1 MAATHPIPS
10 VIASEGDLTVRLLRN
25 DMADFALM
33 ARWRAMPHVR
43 EWWDPDEPPPT
54 CEQVASRYGSRT
66 HPSSPTTPGII
77 ELDGR
82 SVGYVQFYRWAS
94 FADEAREM
102 EVDFDDRTYG
112 IDIHVGEEDAL
123 GKGVGTRT
131 VELLCRHLTREHGAT
146 GFALTTE
153 VGNLRA
159 QRAYE
164 KAGFTR
170 VRQVLDLDTRDGER
184 ARCWLMTRPA

>member
-10 VIASEGDLTVRLLRN
+10 VVAHEGDLTIRLLRN

-33 ARWRAMPHVR
+33 ARWREKPHVR
-43 EWWDPDEPPPT
+43 AWWDPDDDPPT
-54 CEQVASRYGSRT
+54 CEQLAAHYGSYL
-66 HPSSPTTPGII
+66 HPSSPTTPCII
-77 ELDGR
+77 EVGR
-82 SVGYVQFYRWAS
+82 RPVGYVQFYRWAS
-94 FADEAREM
+94 FADQARAM
-102 EVDFDDRTYG
+102 DVDVDDGTYG
-112 IDIHVGEEDAL
+112 IDIHVGETDAL
-123 GKGVGTRT
+123 GRGIGTRAI
-131 VELLCRHLTREHGAT
+131 ELLCDHLAGDHAAT

-159 QRAYE
+159 QRAFE

-170 VRQVLDLDTRDGER
+170 AREVLELDTRDGER

>member
-1 MAATHPIPS
+1 MAATHPIPT
-10 VIASEGDLTVRLLRN
+10 VVAQRGDVTVRLLRN

-43 EWWDPDEPPPT
+43 AWWDPDEPPPT
-54 CEQVASRYGSRT
+54 CEQIAAQYGT
-66 HPSSPTTPGII
+66 YMHPSSPTTPCII
-77 ELDGR
+77 EIAGR
-82 SVGYVQFYRWAS
+82 PVGYVQFYRWAS
-94 FADEAREM
+94 FAEEAREM
-102 EVDFDDRTYG
+102 DVEFDDGTFG
-112 IDIHVGEEDAL
+112 IDIHVGEEDAI

-131 VELLCRHLTREHGAT
+131 VELLCEHLADAHRAT
-146 GFALTTE
+146 SFALTTE
-153 VGNLRA
+153 IGNLRA

-164 KAGFTR
+164 KAGFTK